1 MGRMETSSLRVY
13 GGVRGQDRQSDRRLR
28 LIDAGLDLLGGAGG
42 EANLTVRGACKRA
55 GLAARYFYENF
66 AGREALALAVYDH
79 VVEEIARTTLE
90 AVRDAPTDARSK
102 TAAGLDN
109 IVREVAEDPRRGR
122 LLFSAALSDGVF
134 AQRRAESSRVFA
146 GLLVG
151 QAKDFYDTEGGA
163 GLELASQ
170 FLVGGLSQALTAWLE
185 GTLEVTHAELVDHC
199 TELFLSAAETTS
211 RRNSG

>member
-13 GGVRGQDRQSDRRLR
+13 GGVQGQDRKADRRLR
-28 LIDAGLDLLGGAGG
+28 LIDAGLDLLGGTGSD
-42 EANLTVRGACKRA
+42 ANLTVRGACKRA
-55 GLAARYFYENF
+55 GLAARYFYESF

-90 AVRDAPTDARSK
+90 AVRAAPADARSM
-102 TAAGLDN
+102 TAAGLGN

-122 LLFSAALSDGVF
+122 LLFSAALSDGQF
-134 AQRRAESSRVFA
+134 AQRRSESSRLFA

-151 QAKDFYDTEGGA
+151 QAKDFYGTEGGA
-163 GLELASQ
+163 GLELTSQ
-170 FLVGGLSQALTAWLE
+170 FLVGGLAQALTAWLE
-185 GTLEVTHAELVDHC
+185 GTLDVGRTELVEHC
-199 TELFLSAAETTS
+199 TELFLGAGECAT